1 MNELQAE
8 SVARHWRSEF
18 GVVCCGRI
26 VSIDDAG
33 RPWVDFHG
41 NPCEPVVARR
51 VRTVVFEPREPLD
64 DLEVLLV
71 FEHGDPALP
80 VIIGIVESTLAL
92 PREMTGALASP
103 EAPRE
108 VTLDGRQVLLNGDE
122 EVKLVCGKSS
132 ITLTQDGRIS
142 LRGIEIVSYAAGANK
157 IRGASVAIN

>member
-8 SVARHWRSEF
+8 STARRWRSEF
-18 GVVCCGRI
+18 DVVCCGHI
-26 VSIDDAG
+26 VNIDTAG
-33 RPWVDFHG
+33 QLWVDFQG
-41 NPCEPVVARR
+41 NPGGPVVARR
-51 VRTVVFEPREPLD
+51 VRTVVFESRESLY

-92 PREMTGALASP
+92 PQEAAGALASS
-103 EAPRE
+103 EHPRE
-108 VTLDGRQVLLNGDE
+108 VTLDGRQVLLKGDE

-132 ITLTQDGRIS
+132 ITLTKDGRIS
-142 LRGIEIVSYAAGANK
+142 LRGIEIVSFAAGANK